1 MSLTLTA
8 IDDRYQA
15 NQGDTK
21 RMWFTGSLTN
31 PYTAGGEVIGA
42 NTYFPRQFL
51 GGVVTAVNPSVTA
64 ALAGVARTGTFRADT
79 SSVAS
84 TAALSPVL
92 QFFQTGL
99 AATASAGLWV
109 DNTTANLSNT
119 TFTCYM
125 EGR

>member
-21 RMWFTGSLTN
+21 RMWFSGSLTN
-31 PYTAGGEVIGA
+31 PYTASGETVGA
-42 NTYFPRQFL
+42 NTYFPKYFL
-51 GGVVTAVNPSVTA
+51 GGGITAVHPSTSI
-64 ALAGVARTGTFRADT
+64 ALAGVIATGKFRADA

-84 TAALSPVL
+84 TAALAPVL
-92 QFFQTGL
+92 QFFNAGL
-99 AATASAGLWV
+99 SATANAGLFV
-109 DNTTANLSNT
+109 DNTTANLSNG
-119 TFTCYM
+119 TFLCYM

>member
-31 PYTAGGEVIGA
+31 PYTASGESVGT
-42 NTYFPRQFL
+42 NTYFPKYFL
-51 GGVVTAVNPSVTA
+51 GGAVTAVHPSSGIDLQGIMA
-64 ALAGVARTGTFRADT
+64 TGKFRADAN
-79 SSVAS
+79 SVAS
-84 TAALSPVL
+84 TAALAPVL
-92 QFFQTGL
+92 QFFNAGL
-99 AATASAGLWV
+99 AGTAKAGLFV
-109 DNTTANLSNT
+109 DNTTANLSNG
-119 TFTCYM
+119 TFLCYM